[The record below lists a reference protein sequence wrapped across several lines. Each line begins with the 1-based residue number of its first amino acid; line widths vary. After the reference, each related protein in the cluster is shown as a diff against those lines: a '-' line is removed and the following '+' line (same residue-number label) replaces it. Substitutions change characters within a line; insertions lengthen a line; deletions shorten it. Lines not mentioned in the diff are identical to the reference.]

1 MSYNLKQM
9 NGESF
14 LDWKYRLIE
23 DKLTGVAKDDWQDIV
38 EVLNLNV
45 HRDTL
50 RKGSIF
56 YLEIKEYFENKFKDG
71 MSNEQLEEM
80 KQLEKELFKLK
91 VQVSDERREIRKY
104 MTHEARLEN
113 LLNKLLDSIKEDIYT
128 NKPLQW
134 VKPLPSPTSKGSLLL
149 MLSDLHKG
157 MVTDNHWNKYDNE
170 IFYKRLNQLVVETLE
185 YKELLDVKEIHVFEL
200 GDIISGVIHRLT
212 KLSETE
218 NAVES
223 TQKVA
228 EALSEL
234 VSILANNF
242 EKVHYYN
249 VKGNHDRVAARKE
262 EEVRTESF
270 HSFVMWYMEMRLKD
284 FENIVFHKNEVD
296 SEIITAI
303 IEGNTYYGVHGHLD
317 KVTSVVQNLSLMLGK
332 PKAILAGHIH
342 KNFENE
348 IHGVDIIVNG
358 SFGGVDD
365 YAKDGRM
372 TGKAHQKLLWL
383 IEKGRKGTFYI
394 EFDKE

>member
-1 MSYNLKQM
+1 MLNKLQ
-9 NGESF
+9 NESS

-23 DKLTGVAKDDWQDIV
+23 EKLTGVINDDWQDIV
-38 EVLNLNV
+38 EALNLNM

-56 YLEIKEYFENKFKDG
+56 FLEIKEYFEKKFKDG
-71 MSNEQLEEM
+71 MSNEQLDEM

-91 VQVSDERREIRKY
+91 VQLSDERREIRKY

-113 LLNKLLDSIKEDIYT
+113 LLRKLLDDIKDDMN
-128 NKPLQW
+128 NKPLKW
-134 VKPLPSPTSKGSLLL
+134 VKPLPSPTSNGALTLL
-149 MLSDLHKG
+149 LSDLHKG
-157 MVTDNHWNKYDNE
+157 MVTDNHWNKYNDE
-170 IFYKRLNQLVVETLE
+170 IFYERLNQVRSEVLE
-185 YKELLDVKEIHVFEL
+185 YKELLNVKEIHVFEL
-200 GDIISGVIHRLT
+200 GDVISGCIHRLT

-218 NAVES
+218 NAVTS

-234 VSILANNF
+234 VSVLANNF
-242 EKVHYYN
+242 EIVHYYN

-270 HSFVMWYMEMRLKD
+270 HSFIMWYMEIRLEK
-284 FENIVFHKNEVD
+284 FENVIFHKNDID
-296 SEIITAI
+296 SEIIVAEI
-303 IEGNTYYGVHGHLD
+303 LGNKYYGVHGHLD
-317 KVTSVVQNLSLMLGK
+317 SVNTVISNLSLMLDK
-332 PKAILAGHIH
+332 PKAIFAGHIH

-348 IHGVDIIVNG
+348 VHGVDLIVNG

-372 TGKAHQKLLWL
+372 TSKAHQKLLW
-383 IEKGRKGTFYI
+383 ITEKGRRGTFFI
-394 EFDKE
+394 EFN